1 MFNEKGENDGI
12 FIFWNENGVKT
23 REWYYK
29 NGVKEGPFKIW
40 YGDGS
45 KSKETIYKNG
55 KKKWLN
61 T

>member
-45 KSKETIYKNG
+45 KSKETI
-55 KKKWLN
+55 
-61 T
+61 